1 MLSQILVFISVISIS
16 IANLYQRIAMKEE
29 SSDAYAGA
37 ILFQFI
43 LAILTGIFALYKGF
57 NIPPVTLTGYFIV
70 STILYGLGT
79 LAYFKSIKLIEASES
94 IILGSIGSI
103 ITVITAFIFL
113 GERLNSQQL
122 VGVILI
128 LLSMVAISL
137 KKKINFNRGTI
148 YSLIGTTLYGL
159 AVTNDVY
166 LLQSY
171 DAISYVPIMSFL
183 PGLFLLSLKPSAI
196 KSILMTIKQPSIR
209 PLMLYCFFYGIQ
221 AVTYYVAIE
230 SGALVSQMT
239 LISKAQIFLTVILA
253 AIFLG
258 ETDNLKKK
266 IFSTLLATIGVYLLL

>member
-1 MLSQILVFISVISIS
+1 MLWQILVFISVISIS

-183 PGLFLLSLKPSAI
+183 PGLFLLSLKPSA
-196 KSILMTIKQPSIR
+196 
-209 PLMLYCFFYGIQ
+209 
-221 AVTYYVAIE
+221 
-230 SGALVSQMT
+230 
-239 LISKAQIFLTVILA
+239 
-253 AIFLG
+253 
-258 ETDNLKKK
+258 
-266 IFSTLLATIGVYLLL
+266 